1 MERYNEGLFTYFF
14 GLVIYFRVHMQQL
27 IVVVHHYPR
36 QDSRIHHKS
45 KGHYPF
51 YTQNILITYEF
62 FFYEPH

>member
-36 QDSRIHHKS
+36 QDSRMPESIINLKDIIH
-45 KGHYPF
+45 F
-51 YTQNILITYEF
+51 ILKTY
-62 FFYEPH
+62 